1 MIHKNKYYVFYDG
14 ECGFCNFWVQ
24 WILNNDKKDKFLFA
38 SLQGNFGQNFLKE
51 RNLETNNFNTIYL
64 WKPEAYYLKK
74 SSAIIKIAENL
85 GGKYRLS
92 TLIRII
98 PRFIRDFVYD
108 AISNRRK
115 KLMNASCLLPNVLQR
130 KKIIN

>member
-1 MIHKNKYYVFYDG
+1 MIKKDKLYVFYDG
-14 ECGFCNFWVQ
+14 DCGFCNFWVQ

-38 SLQGNFGQNFLKE
+38 SLQGNFGQIFLKE
-51 RNLETNNFNTIYL
+51 RNLETKNFNTIYL
-64 WKPEAYYLKK
+64 WKPEDYYLEK

-108 AISNRRK
+108 GISIRRK

-130 KKIIN
+130 KKFIN